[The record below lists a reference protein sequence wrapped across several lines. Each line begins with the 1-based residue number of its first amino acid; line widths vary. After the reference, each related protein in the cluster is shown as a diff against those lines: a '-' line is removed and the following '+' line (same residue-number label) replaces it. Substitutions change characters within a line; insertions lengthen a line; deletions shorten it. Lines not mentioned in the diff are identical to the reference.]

1 MVVLNVQRDCLDSC
15 NIVST
20 KITQEKMANTKITQ
34 EDGMVRYPTLSDLS
48 VTSRSTSALISW
60 ATPECFP
67 RFEIAVKKV
76 KALSILFSSS
86 QEQVEE
92 CGGLESCKEM
102 FDSLELLD
110 LADDDVQTQVD
121 DLAPCTQYV
130 AFGRTIGGHWSV
142 DPVLFTGCNLQVRKG
157 KEPCYTKCSG
167 RNQHLMMLTTRLR
180 FQTSEPSLLG
190 ELQSH
195 L

>member
-1 MVVLNVQRDCLDSC
+1 MK
-15 NIVST
+15 
-20 KITQEKMANTKITQ
+20 KIASPSIPAKITQ

-76 KALSILFSSS
+76 KALSILFCSS

-92 CGGLESCKEM
+92 CGGLESCKEK

-110 LADDDVQTQVD
+110 LADDDVQSEVD
-121 DLAPCTQYV
+121 NLEPCTQYV
-130 AFGRTIGGHWSV
+130 ALGRTLGGHSS
-142 DPVLFTGCNLQVRKG
+142 TGFD
-157 KEPCYTKCSG
+157 E
-167 RNQHLMMLTTRLR
+167 
-180 FQTSEPSLLG
+180 
-190 ELQSH
+190 
-195 L
+195 

>member
-1 MVVLNVQRDCLDSC
+1 MAN
-15 NIVST
+15 T
-20 KITQEKMANTKITQ
+20 KITQKEMANTKITQKEMANAKITQ

-48 VTSRSTSALISW
+48 VNSRSTSALISW

-76 KALSILFSSS
+76 KALSMLFSSS

-92 CGGLESCKEM
+92 CGGLESCKEK

-110 LADDDVQTQVD
+110 LADDDVQSEVG
-121 DLAPCTQYV
+121 DLEPCTQYV
-130 AFGRTIGGHWSV
+130 ALGRTLGGHWSV
-142 DPVLFTGCNLQVRKG
+142 DPVLFTGCDLQVPKV
-157 KEPCYTKCSG
+157 KEPCYTKFSG
-167 RNQHLMMLTTRLR
+167 RNQHLMMLRTSLR

-190 ELQSH
+190 ELHAH